1 MQLVAVAQAPELFF
15 PALQR
20 TAASIINATN
30 VSEGIRKWTATFFWQ
45 AAAELHED
53 QKRKGGDVPYVS
65 HLIGV
70 ASIVLEHGGDEDQAI
85 GALLHDALEDQAH
98 KMSPNEI
105 RARFGDR
112 VEAIVEACTD
122 GNPEE
127 QRDRDP
133 ARWRVRKQIYIDQVA
148 TKPADA
154 LLVSMADKLYN
165 ARAILEDFREIGD
178 KLWPRFTAGKE
189 GTLWYYRSLLT
200 AFRPRAE
207 NRLWHELDRT
217 VAEIERLA
225 GG

>member
-1 MQLVAVAQAPELFF
+1 MPASAPVVGKRFRDALVW
-15 PALQR
+15 
-20 TAASIINATN
+20 S
-30 VSEGIRKWTATFFWQ
+30 
-45 AAAELHED
+45 AELHEE
-53 QKRKGGDVPYVS
+53 QRRKGGNIPYVA

-98 KMSPNEI
+98 RMTPREI
-105 RARFGDR
+105 RARFGDK

-122 GNPEE
+122 GEPDE

-133 ARWRVRKQIYIDQVA
+133 ARWRVRKQKYIDDIA
-148 TKPADA
+148 TKPVEA

-165 ARAILEDFREIGD
+165 ARAILEDFRALGGA
-178 KLWPRFTAGKE
+178 LWPRFTAGKD

-217 VAEIERLA
+217 VSDIERLTR
-225 GG
+225 G

>member
-1 MQLVAVAQAPELFF
+1 MPVVGKRFRDALV
-15 PALQR
+15 
-20 TAASIINATN
+20 
-30 VSEGIRKWTATFFWQ
+30 W
-45 AAAELHED
+45 AAELHEE
-53 QKRKGGDVPYVS
+53 QKRKGGNVPYVA

-85 GALLHDALEDQAH
+85 AALLHDALEDQAH
-98 KMSPNEI
+98 RMTPGEI
-105 RARFGDR
+105 CARFGQK

-122 GNPEE
+122 GDAEE

-133 ARWRVRKQIYIDQVA
+133 ARWRVRKQKYIDEIA
-148 TKPADA
+148 SKPAEA

-189 GTLWYYRSLLT
+189 GNLWYYRALLT
-200 AFRPRAE
+200 AFRARAD

-217 VAEIERLA
+217 VADIERLA
-225 GG
+225 TS

>member
-1 MQLVAVAQAPELFF
+1 MPAVGKRFREALV
-15 PALQR
+15 
-20 TAASIINATN
+20 
-30 VSEGIRKWTATFFWQ
+30 W
-45 AAAELHED
+45 AAELHED

-165 ARAILEDFREIGD
+165 ARAILEDFRELGD
-178 KLWPRFTAGKE
+178 KLWPRFTAGRD
-189 GTLWYYRSLLT
+189 GNLWYYRALLT
-200 AFRPRAE
+200 AFKARLEDRPGGGI
-207 NRLWHELDRT
+207 RLWHELDRT

>member
-1 MQLVAVAQAPELFF
+1 MPAVGKRFRDALV
-15 PALQR
+15 
-20 TAASIINATN
+20 
-30 VSEGIRKWTATFFWQ
+30 W
-45 AAAELHED
+45 AAELHED

-70 ASIVLEHGGDEDQAI
+70 AAIVLEHGGDEDQAI

-165 ARAILEDFREIGD
+165 ARAILEDFRELGD

>member
-1 MQLVAVAQAPELFF
+1 MPVVGKRFRDALV
-15 PALQR
+15 
-20 TAASIINATN
+20 
-30 VSEGIRKWTATFFWQ
+30 W
-45 AAAELHED
+45 AAELHEE
-53 QKRKGGDVPYVS
+53 QKRKGGNVPYVA

-85 GALLHDALEDQAH
+85 AALLHDALEDQAH
-98 KMSPNEI
+98 RMTPGEI
-105 RARFGDR
+105 CARFGQK

-122 GNPEE
+122 GDAEE

-133 ARWRVRKQIYIDQVA
+133 ARWCVRKQKYIDEIA
-148 TKPADA
+148 SKPAEA

-189 GTLWYYRSLLT
+189 GNLWYYRALLT
-200 AFRPRAE
+200 AFRARAD

-217 VAEIERLA
+217 VSDIERMA
-225 GG
+225 NTTTS

>member
-1 MQLVAVAQAPELFF
+1 MPAVGKRFRDALV
-15 PALQR
+15 
-20 TAASIINATN
+20 
-30 VSEGIRKWTATFFWQ
+30 W
-45 AAAELHED
+45 AAELHED

-105 RARFGDR
+105 RARFGER

-122 GNPEE
+122 GDPEE

-133 ARWRVRKQIYIDQVA
+133 ARWRVRKQVYIDQVA
-148 TKPADA
+148 TKPAEA

-165 ARAILEDFREIGD
+165 ARAILEDFRELGD
-178 KLWPRFTAGKE
+178 KLWPRFTAGRD
-189 GTLWYYRSLLT
+189 GNLWYYRALLT
-200 AFRPRAE
+200 AFKARIEDRPGGGI
-207 NRLWHELDRT
+207 RLWHELDRT

>member
-1 MQLVAVAQAPELFF
+1 MPASAPVVGKRFRDALVW
-15 PALQR
+15 
-20 TAASIINATN
+20 S
-30 VSEGIRKWTATFFWQ
+30 
-45 AAAELHED
+45 AELHEE
-53 QKRKGGDVPYVS
+53 QRRKGGNIPYVA

-98 KMSPNEI
+98 RMTPREI
-105 RARFGDR
+105 RARFGDK

-122 GNPEE
+122 GEPDE

-133 ARWRVRKQIYIDQVA
+133 ARWRVRKQKYIDDIA
-148 TKPADA
+148 TKPVEA

-165 ARAILEDFREIGD
+165 ARAILEDFRALGD
-178 KLWPRFTAGKE
+178 ALWPRFTAGKD

-217 VAEIERLA
+217 VSDIERLTR
-225 GG
+225 G